1 MLKFE
6 ERRVARRTQQ
16 SYAVQ
21 LKIVFSSDNPRT
33 LGQVLDG
40 ATVDVSASGLRLSM
54 HQPLSVNSTIDIKV
68 TLDRDFREYF
78 LSAKVRW
85 CKQMDDG
92 SYQAG
97 AELQELSDTPTDYR
111 AWKMMFK

>member
-6 ERRVARRTQQ
+6 ERRIFRRTQQ
-16 SYAVQ
+16 SYAVK
-21 LKIVFSSDNPRT
+21 LKIVFSSDNPRA
-33 LGQVLDG
+33 LGQVLD
-40 ATVDVSASGLRLSM
+40 ASTVDVSASGLRLSM
-54 HQPLSVNSTIDIKV
+54 PQSLSVGSTIDINV
-68 TLDRDFREYF
+68 TLDRDFREYY

-97 AELQELSDTPTDYR
+97 AELQDTSETPTDYR
-111 AWKMMFK
+111 AWKMTFK

>member
-1 MLKFE
+1 MLNFE
-6 ERRVARRTQQ
+6 ERRVARRTQHT
-16 SYAVQ
+16 YAVK
-21 LKIVFSSDNPRT
+21 LKIVFSSDNPRA

-40 ATVDVSASGLRLSM
+40 STVDVSASGLRLSLP
-54 HQPLSVNSTIDIKV
+54 QPLVVNSTIDINV
-68 TLDRDFREYF
+68 TLDRDFREYY

-85 CKQMDDG
+85 CKQIDDG

-97 AELQELSDTPTDYR
+97 AELQDISDTPTDYR

>member
-1 MLKFE
+1 MPNFE
-6 ERRVARRTQQ
+6 ERRVFRRRQQ
-16 SYAVQ
+16 TYAVQ
-21 LKIVFSSDNPRT
+21 LKIVFSSDNPRA

-40 ATVDVSASGLRLSM
+40 STVDVSASGLRLAMPQS
-54 HQPLSVNSTIDIKV
+54 LAVNSTIDIKV
-68 TLDRDFREYF
+68 TLDRDFREYY

-85 CKQMDDG
+85 CKEMDDG

-97 AELQELSDTPTDYR
+97 AELQDVPGTQTDYR